1 MALPIANS
9 LKFVRNER
17 SSAAR
22 SRKASRNREASR
34 EKLRLS
40 YEACKAFLDSIT
52 GRCKRSNLPPCEQS
66 QNDHAGQTKHGA
78 GHQTVNFQQIKH
90 GLPPS
95 IPQDASS
102 CIGNQRDPGDQQQH
116 EKNDYQNQLITHATS
131 NARGM
136 PEQNG
141 WSRRLRESRGWA
153 RNLFLRLGL
162 QV

>member
-1 MALPIANS
+1 LRFTGLFATALPIANS

-40 YEACKAFLDSIT
+40 YEACKAFLDSMP
-52 GRCKRSNLPPCEQS
+52 GRCKRFNLAPCEQS
-66 QNDHAGQTKHGA
+66 QNDHAGQTKHSA
-78 GHQTVNFQQIKH
+78 GHQSVNFQQIKH

-102 CIGNQRDPGDQQQH
+102 CIRNQRDPGDQQQH
-116 EKNDYQNQLITHATS
+116 ENNDYQNHLIAHAPRS
-131 NARGM
+131 ARAV
-136 PEQNG
+136 PEQDG
-141 WSRRLRESRGWA
+141 
-153 RNLFLRLGL
+153 
-162 QV
+162 